1 MESSNFSGVTFTW
14 KDRNI
19 MNLGK
24 DFWFILKILRI
35 IIEVLSQIGKK
46 ENDDTPAGQE

>member
-1 MESSNFSGVTFTW
+1 
-14 KDRNI
+14 

-35 IIEVLSQIGKK
+35 IIQVLSELGKQ
-46 ENDDTPAGQE
+46 ENGDTPKGQE

>member
-1 MESSNFSGVTFTW
+1 
-14 KDRNI
+14 

-35 IIEVLSQIGKK
+35 IVEILSKLGET
-46 ENDDTPAGQE
+46 ENDDTEPGHE

>member
-1 MESSNFSGVTFTW
+1 MQYNNFVSVSFTRKGW
-14 KDRNI
+14 DI

-35 IIEVLSQIGKK
+35 IVEILSKLGKE
-46 ENDDTPAGQE
+46 ENDETPNGQE